1 MNTHLPLTIA
11 LCLVTGCASNA
22 PQYQVGSQ
30 GAERQSRAEAERTHA
45 NQLGLISPAANF
57 DTPPRVLSSRFPD
70 YPATW
75 RNAGIVGTVIV
86 NFSVE
91 PDGSVSNPA
100 IQGSPPSQLAA
111 LTLNSIMQWKFVP
124 ATKGGVP
131 VRVRAQQQFVF
142 QTE

>member
-1 MNTHLPLTIA
+1 MNKLLLLTTA
-11 LCLVTGCASNA
+11 VSLTAGCASNE

-30 GAERQSRAEAERTHA
+30 GNRQTRAEAERTHA
-45 NQLGLISPAANF
+45 NQAGLIPPTANF
-57 DTPPRVLSSRFPD
+57 DIPPRVLHSEFPD
-70 YPATW
+70 YPPSW
-75 RNAGIVGTVIV
+75 RNAGIIGTVV
-86 NFSVE
+86 VSFSVE

-111 LTLNSIMQWKFVP
+111 LTLNSIMQWKFAP

-142 QTE
+142 KTE